1 MNLLQRVKN
10 IFSKQ
15 YQHPNNQRTYITETR
30 LEEKSIIDKF
40 IPQLGEITCHALT
53 VGPRIVKMTMAHFQS
68 IVVAIDKYALKSS
81 QQRPLRF
88 LEMGANAHYTAQLLI
103 KELGGNI

>member
-1 MNLLQRVKN
+1 
-10 IFSKQ
+10 
-15 YQHPNNQRTYITETR
+15 

>member
-15 YQHPNNQRTYITETR
+15 YQHPNNQRTYITKTR
-30 LEEKSIIDKF
+30 LKKSIIDKF

-53 VGPRIVKMTMAHFQS
+53 VDPRIVKMTTAHFQS

-88 LEMGANAHYTAQLLI
+88 LEMGANAHYTAQLLT